1 MQFEPDIIAEDLA
14 ASEPGYTPASKGWTP
29 LSAMNSHHLRAA
41 TEKLARD
48 FPGHPEL
55 ADMQRELAARD
66 RAFAE
71 MNPQQERTA

>member
-1 MQFEPDIIAEDLA
+1 MTSEDPIR
-14 ASEPGYTPASKGWTP
+14 EPGYTSASKGWTP
-29 LSAMNSHHLRAA
+29 LAKMNSHHLRAA

-55 ADMQRELAARD
+55 PPMQAELAARD

-71 MNPQQERTA
+71 TQAQEQRA